1 MKVSSYHNGVT
12 LLITKSPLYF
22 ISYHH
27 RVTLLYTI
35 GPHYGK
41 LTSDPE
47 KEPSESLG
55 PAFRASNLAWVLGV
69 RVLGV
74 RA

>member
-47 KEPSESLG
+47 KEPSESQGYSISGFELSLG
-55 PAFRASNLAWVLGV
+55 FGC
-69 RVLGV
+69 
-74 RA
+74 